1 MKAEAH
7 EDSPGADSAV
17 GNEGRAQ
24 GQKGK
29 AKGKAKGRGEAKGK
43 AKGNERQWHLKTAQ
57 GPTVRLAMALSM

>member
-7 EDSPGADSAV
+7 EDSPGADSVV

-29 AKGKAKGRGEAKGK
+29 AKGKAKGIG
-43 AKGNERQWHLKTAQ
+43 
-57 GPTVRLAMALSM
+57 